1 MKGKVSKLLICMT
14 MAAFLAA
21 CGNNQADAPVTD
33 SQIQAESTSKS
44 DLQES
49 SIASSDESQVVV
61 SSEPSSPEGESEET
75 SESSEAES
83 TEATQE
89 SVEATSE
96 EPTKE
101 QESMEPSKAP
111 EKSSEA
117 VVPSQETAKPSVE
130 KEQSVPSQESKP
142 SPSTPSVEQISPS
155 QEQTQP
161 SVPEVHT
168 CSFDGGSVTTAP
180 TCNAEGVKTYS
191 CSCGATRTESI
202 PKTSHNYVTESQA
215 ATCSAEGY
223 ERTKCSICGDIQSE
237 TILGK
242 TGHDYYESWWQEPDC
257 EFPGSWHRA
266 KCHNCD
272 FDAELPL
279 GALGHIPDAGT
290 VIHPGTCTDGA
301 LLSHKCTRCGCDLD
315 STWGEK
321 DPNNHNIAYD
331 NEEQIWYCAY
341 GCGLWYE

>member
-1 MKGKVSKLLICMT
+1 MKGKVSNLLICMI

-21 CGNNQADAPVTD
+21 CGNNQADAPVID
-33 SQIQAESTSKS
+33 SQVQEEVSSEG

-49 SIASSDESQVVV
+49 SIANSDESQAVA
-61 SSEPSSPEGESEET
+61 SSAPGAPEGESGESGEN
-75 SESSEAES
+75 SEVES

-89 SVEATSE
+89 SVEAKPE

-101 QESMEPSKAP
+101 QESMKPSKAL

-117 VVPSQETAKPSVE
+117 VAPSQEV
-130 KEQSVPSQESKP
+130 SKP
-142 SPSTPSVEQISPS
+142 SAEQSAHSQASKPKPSASTPNV
-155 QEQTQP
+155 EQTQSSQETSKP
-161 SVPEVHT
+161 SEPAVHT
-168 CSFDGGSVTTAP
+168 CSFDGGTVTTEP
-180 TCNAEGVKTYS
+180 TCKAEGVKTFS
-191 CSCGATRTESI
+191 CSCGATKTESI
-202 PKTSHNYVTESQA
+202 SKTSHNYVTESQA

-315 STWGEK
+315 STWGDI
-321 DPNNHNIAYD
+321 DPNNHDWAFD
-331 NEEQIWYCAY
+331 EEYQLWYCR
-341 GCGLWYE
+341 GCHITK